1 MNNNSSVV
9 ILNSI
14 GLAVAV
20 WGVTMLM
27 DSHPLFIPS
36 AVNSITLA
44 GLGLILIAT
53 TLQAKH
59 TFPEFSLTA
68 LPLMALSYIPKVR
81 LAPRKNKTDGFELDS
96 EPEDPK
102 PEYDHLWDAL
112 DELSSSASELIE
124 KKRQVY
130 HLNVHQ
136 WHNDHKEETQSEIFA
151 AKRYRSAK
159 STVLQEKSLAPSQF
173 SIPIDSF
180 CEALEDCLS
189 EDIYSAPG
197 DPHAKDKI
205 NELLGSA
212 NHQIIAAAR
221 LIRN

>member
-9 ILNSI
+9 ILNCI

-27 DSHPLFIPS
+27 DTHPLFIPS

-81 LAPRKNKTDGFELDS
+81 LARKNKAHSFELDS
-96 EPEDPK
+96 EPEDTK
-102 PEYDHLWDAL
+102 PEYYHLWDAL

-124 KKRQVY
+124 KKREVY

-136 WHNDHKEETQSEIFA
+136 WHNEHKEETQSEIFA

-189 EDIYSAPG
+189 QDIYSSPG
-197 DPHAKDKI
+197 DPHVKHKI
-205 NELLGSA
+205 NELLGST
-212 NHQIIAAAR
+212 NNQITAAAR
-221 LIRN
+221 FLSN

>member
-14 GLAVAV
+14 GLAVSA

-27 DSHPLFIPS
+27 DRHPLFIPS
-36 AVNSITLA
+36 AVNSITLV

-59 TFPEFSLTA
+59 TFPQFSLTA
-68 LPLMALSYIPKVR
+68 LPLMALSYIPKIR
-81 LAPRKNKTDGFELDS
+81 LARKNKSYSFELDS
-96 EPEDPK
+96 EPEDSK
-102 PEYDHLWDAL
+102 PAYDHLWNAL
-112 DELSSSASELIE
+112 DELSISASELIE
-124 KKRQVY
+124 KKREVY

-173 SIPIDSF
+173 SIPSDSF

-189 EDIYSAPG
+189 EDVYSSPG
-197 DPHAKDKI
+197 DPHVKEKI

>member
-9 ILNSI
+9 ILNCI

-27 DSHPLFIPS
+27 DNHPLFIPS

-44 GLGLILIAT
+44 GLSLILIAT

-68 LPLMALSYIPKVR
+68 LPLMALTYIPKVR
-81 LAPRKNKTDGFELDS
+81 LPRKNKASIHELNS
-96 EPEDPK
+96 EPEDSK
-102 PEYDHLWDAL
+102 PEYYHLWDAL
-112 DELSSSASELIE
+112 DELSSAAGELIE
-124 KKRQVY
+124 KKRELY

-136 WHNDHKEETQSEIFA
+136 WHSDHKEETQSEIFA
-151 AKRYRSAK
+151 NKRYRRAK
-159 STVLQEKSLAPSQF
+159 STVFQEKSLAPSQF

-189 EDIYSAPG
+189 EDIYSSPG
-197 DPHAKDKI
+197 DPHVKDKI

-212 NHQIIAAAR
+212 NNQIIAAAR
-221 LIRN
+221 LIRY